1 MPEIRRAHDHDRDGI
16 LDLWIT
22 SGLGKMSDD
31 EWNAIIATPSTSV
44 LVADDGGAIVGAA
57 IASFDGWR
65 AYIYHVAVA
74 PAHRHRGLAKAL
86 MTEAEE
92 HVARE
97 GAARVYVMVHDEN
110 TAGLA
115 LSTVLGY
122 VPEGDIALV
131 KDLPGGPSAAT
142 AGPAG

>member
-1 MPEIRRAHDHDRDGI
+1 MPEIRRAHDHDRDHI
-16 LDLWIT
+16 LDLWIG

-74 PAHRHRGLAKAL
+74 PAHRRRGLAKTL

-97 GAARVYVMVHDEN
+97 GATRVYVMVRDEN

-122 VPEGDIALV
+122 VPEDDIALV
-131 KDLPGGPSAAT
+131 KDLTGARSAAT
-142 AGPAG
+142 AG